1 MTDEHRRE
9 QCRRLVAE
17 AAPQP
22 LGVRLVLQPAV
33 RATLKVRES
42 ALGENFAGRL
52 PVLQR
57 EDCLCPVP
65 AEPAGV
71 VEQLEAFALSLTRAG
86 GVARLVDRDVEH
98 RRDSAVLQPLDEPS
112 EDALLVLVQFGLE
125 LQGDQTIL
133 LGEHDRLGRAL
144 FFSRL
149 GHETQA
155 RTPLRLCLSGLRA
168 VSPSVRVAKRRLRAG

>member
-1 MTDEHRRE
+1 MTDKHRRE
-9 QCRRLVAE
+9 QSRRLVAE

-22 LGVRLVLQPAV
+22 LGVRPVLQPAV
-33 RATLKVRES
+33 RATLKVREG
-42 ALGENFAGRL
+42 ALGEHLAGRL

-57 EDCLCPVP
+57 QDRLCPVP
-65 AEPAGV
+65 AQAAGV

-86 GVARLVDRDVEH
+86 RVARLVDRDVEH

-112 EDALLVLVQFGLE
+112 KDALLVLVQFGLE

-133 LGEHDRLGRAL
+133 LGEHGRLGRGL

-149 GHETQA
+149 GHETKARSAACPDLAMPVFVAVQA
-155 RTPLRLCLSGLRA
+155 QSALLDP
-168 VSPSVRVAKRRLRAG
+168 VP